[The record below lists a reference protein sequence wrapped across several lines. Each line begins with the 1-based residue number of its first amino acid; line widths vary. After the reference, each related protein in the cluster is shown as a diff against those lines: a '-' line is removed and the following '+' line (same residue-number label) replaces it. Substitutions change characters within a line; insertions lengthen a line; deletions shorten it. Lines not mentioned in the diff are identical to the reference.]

1 MANPTDHMSGL
12 NQTFDNMLA
21 SYPDYVCAIKMYNR
35 HVGGDMTIRGIL
47 NIPRLNI
54 TLSNSEG
61 HSTMLALE
69 EFQKGWI
76 DGKIDQGIGLLR
88 GKETQVAKSIRDG
101 LLNGLVT
108 EANSAKVYVPSGNTI
123 KFSIELFV
131 DLYSPSVVT
140 IHNINVERE
149 SSDKRDDTVKGD
161 ETYRS
166 YTMSFSDSKD
176 GAESYQK
183 NIFALNSIC
192 APWLQRGFTEVL
204 TNQATSFKEVF
215 GSGLAGVGSAV
226 LGTVMNP
233 GFTSP
238 LMVPAIRMDL
248 VDHFAS
254 GLLLNRDENRLASLV
269 IGNWLCIKG
278 GLWPTSTEV
287 ELVTNVSA
295 EGTPLNAKFTI
306 QLEYYKQPSPTTI
319 LDWFPK
325 KPGSLASGSSKKV
338 GVDYTK
344 STGDGIKDSIM
355 KILNRSSGELKNSES
370 KIETNLP
377 KQPTSNEDTV
387 T

>member
-1 MANPTDHMSGL
+1 MANPTDHMNGL

-35 HVGGDMTIRGIL
+35 HVGSDMTIRGIL

-54 TLSNSEG
+54 NLSNSEG

-76 DGKIDQGIGLLR
+76 DGKIDQGIGWLR

-123 KFSIELFV
+123 KFSIELFI
-131 DLYSPSVVT
+131 DLYSTKVVELSGDV
-140 IHNINVERE
+140 VERSKNGE
-149 SSDKRDDTVKGD
+149 PSNSEKNVDT
-161 ETYRS
+161 TYGS
-166 YTMSFSDSKD
+166 YTKRFDNKS
-176 GAESYQK
+176 ESAYHK

-215 GSGLAGVGSAV
+215 GSGLAGVGSAL
-226 LGTVMNP
+226 LGTAMNP

-287 ELVTNVSA
+287 ELLTNVSA

-325 KPGSLASGSSKKV
+325 PAKSIASGGSKLVAPK
-338 GVDYTK
+338 T
-344 STGDGIKDSIM
+344 STTIDGIIDT
-355 KILNRSSGELKNSES
+355 ILGRISGDLKNSEAKVDANTPS
-370 KIETNLP
+370 
-377 KQPTSNEDTV
+377 QPNEAV
-387 T
+387 EQ